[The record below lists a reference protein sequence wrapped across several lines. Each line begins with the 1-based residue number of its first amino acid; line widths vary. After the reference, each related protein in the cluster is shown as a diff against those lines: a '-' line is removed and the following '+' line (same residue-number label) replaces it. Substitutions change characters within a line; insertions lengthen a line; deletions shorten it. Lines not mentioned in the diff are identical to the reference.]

1 MSLLKL
7 TVNGKPVELD
17 VPESRYL
24 AEVLRYDLE
33 LTGTKIGCNEAEC
46 GICSVLVNGT
56 PVNSCIYPAFK
67 AQGATVTTIEGLEQN
82 GQLDA
87 LQQAFLD
94 HGAVQ
99 CGFCTP
105 GLIMTA
111 KALLDEKRA
120 AGEPVTEHD
129 VKVALKDTYCRCTGY
144 QSVINAIL
152 QASGQAVPP
161 YIPETKCACKSVGR
175 ALPNPDS
182 LAKITGRAMYTDD
195 FHFPGMLVGRT
206 KRAGV
211 PHARILS
218 IDTQAAAALPG
229 VHAVLT
235 HADIP
240 GRKNH
245 GLVSVDWPALC
256 YDKVRYAGDAVAVVA
271 ADTADIAAAALELIK
286 VEYEELPVV
295 SGPVEAAQPG
305 APIVHDERADG
316 NLLKH
321 IKVRKGHIEQ
331 GFAEADVIIEKTYRT
346 PMTEQMFLE
355 PECSIGVPKG
365 YNPTAFGGKV
375 DPQAQRGIHFVHDKT
390 TIYCGTQ
397 IPYLDR
403 DQTAAALAVPNEDV
417 RIVSALMGGGFGGKE
432 DIAAQIHVA
441 LLAER
446 TGRPVKMLYTRAE
459 SLVFHP
465 KRHATVI
472 RIKTGAKKDG
482 RLTAVEAELYGDGG
496 AYASL
501 SEKVMTRATTHASGP
516 YNVPHV
522 IVDCY
527 AMYTNNTP
535 SGAFRGFGVTQ
546 SCFAVESNMDLVAE
560 ALGMDPIELRRINA
574 LDVGGTTCT
583 GQVMRESVGLHE
595 CIDWL
600 EKDMRAHHEE
610 TDRPFA
616 WSWTEG
622 NKRYAWG
629 LGIGYK
635 NTGLGGGAPDK
646 ASAIVEA
653 WSENG
658 EAVAEVRTSS
668 AEMGQGL
675 PAVLAACAAEEL
687 GLPYERVRVLLGDT
701 DHCPDGGPTTASR
714 QTYVSGN
721 AARHAAQQLRQLLTK
736 VVAERLGSAPDTE
749 WTCADGYLQQNGTRV
764 ALAEAIEWAQAAG
777 HSTSIEYEYWAPKT
791 QPLGTGGDMH
801 VAFGFGGQAALVEV
815 DLDTAQ
821 VKVKKV
827 VGAHDVGR
835 AINPLTLE
843 GQIEG
848 GIVMCIGNTLTEHF
862 ITQEGRPWTDVM
874 ARYKMPSI
882 KHTPKIVSRI
892 VEHATTAGPY
902 GAKGIGEL
910 SSIPT
915 TPAITNAIYNAVG
928 VRVYSVPVDQ
938 DSLLLAMKAGE
949 KECQMGWGDL
959 GPIPA
964 LPDAAARQALIGV

>member
-1 MSLLKL
+1 MSDLKL
-7 TVNGKPVELD
+7 QVNGKWVELD
-17 VPESRYL
+17 VPQSRYL
-24 AEVLRYDLE
+24 AEVLRYDLG
-33 LTGTKIGCNEAEC
+33 LTGTKIGCNESEC

-67 AQGATVTTIEGLEQN
+67 AQGAAIITIEGLEQD
-82 GQLDA
+82 GRLHP

-111 KALLDEKRA
+111 KALLDEKA
-120 AGEPVTEHD
+120 AAKQPVTEHD
-129 VKVALKDTYCRCTGY
+129 IKVALKDTYCRCTGY

-152 QASGQAVPP
+152 QASGQDVKP
-161 YIPETKCACKSVGR
+161 YIPKTKAPCQTIGH

-195 FHFPGMLVGRT
+195 FVFPGMLYART

-211 PHARILS
+211 PHARIRH
-218 IDTQAAAALPG
+218 IETAEAAALPG
-229 VHAVLT
+229 VRAVLT
-235 HADIP
+235 HADVP
-240 GRKNH
+240 GRQNH
-245 GLVSVDWPALC
+245 GLVTVDWPVLC
-256 YDKVRYAGDAVAVVA
+256 SDKVRYAGDAVAVVA
-271 ADTADIAAAALELIK
+271 ADSEEIAAAALELIK
-286 VEYEELPVV
+286 VDYETLPVV
-295 SGPVEAAQPG
+295 DDPIQAGQPD
-305 APIVHDERADG
+305 APIVHEERPDG

-321 IKVRKGHIEQ
+321 IKVRKGDMAA
-331 GFAEADVIIEKTYRT
+331 GFAAADVVVERTYRT

-355 PECSIGVPKG
+355 PECSIGVPRG
-365 YNPTAFGGKV
+365 YDPTAFGGTI
-375 DPQAQRGIHFVHDKT
+375 DPAAQRGVQYRHDKT

-403 DQTAAALAVPNEDV
+403 EQTAAALNVPPEQV
-417 RIVSALMGGGFGGKE
+417 RIVAALMGGGFGGKE

-459 SLVFHP
+459 SLLFHP
-465 KRHATVI
+465 KRHATII
-472 RIKTGAKKDG
+472 RIKTGAKRDG

-516 YNVPHV
+516 YDVPHV
-522 IVDCY
+522 KVDCY

-535 SGAFRGFGVTQ
+535 CGAFRGFGVTQ
-546 SCFAVESNMDLVAE
+546 SCFAVESNMDLVARE
-560 ALGMDPIELRRINA
+560 LGLDPIAFRRINA

-583 GQVMRESVGLHE
+583 GQVMRESVGLQE
-595 CIDWL
+595 CIAGV
-600 EKDMRAHHEE
+600 EADMRAHHTALGEAF
-610 TDRPFA
+610 R
-616 WSWTEG
+616 WSWSEG
-622 NKRYAWG
+622 RKHYAWG
-629 LGIGYK
+629 IGIGYK

-646 ASAIVEA
+646 ASAIVETGVTDGQV
-653 WSENG
+653 W
-658 EAVAEVRTSS
+658 AEVRTSS

-687 GLPYERVRVLLGDT
+687 GLPYGQVRVLLGDT

-721 AARHAAQQLRQLLTK
+721 AARHAARTLRARLQQ
-736 VVAERLGSAPDTE
+736 VVADHFGQPVEQWSF
-749 WTCADGYLQQNGTRV
+749 ADGQFSANGTRAGLV
-764 ALAEAIEWAQAAG
+764 EAIEWAQASG
-777 HSTSIEYEYWAPKT
+777 QPTWEEYEYWAPKT

-801 VAFGFGGQAALVEV
+801 VAFGFGAQAALVEV
-815 DLDTAQ
+815 DDDTGAI
-821 VKVKKV
+821 KVLKI

-848 GIVMCIGNTLTEHF
+848 GIIMCLGNALTEHF
-862 ITQEGRPWTDVM
+862 INEQGQAWTDVM

-882 KHTPKIVSRI
+882 KHTPEIISRI
-892 VEHATTAGPY
+892 IEHQTADGPY

-915 TPAITNAIYNAVG
+915 TPAIVNAIANAVG
-928 VRVYSVPVDQ
+928 VRFCSVPVDQ
-938 DSLLLAMKAGE
+938 DALLLAWKAGE
-949 KECQMGWGDL
+949 TECLCGWGYEH
-959 GPIPA
+959 
-964 LPDAAARQALIGV
+964 